1 MLNNEKIL
9 AVIKLY
15 LSEGVATVLMYETR
29 SACVACSSQLGWGSA
44 DMPSGIWK
52 ASWILK

>member
-15 LSEGVATVLMYETR
+15 LSEGVATVLMYETH
-29 SACVACSSQLGWGSA
+29 STCVACSSQLGLGSA

-52 ASWILK
+52 AGWILK